1 MSGNSMPSAVIQL
14 AVFVENAPGRLAE
27 ITGLLGEAGQ
37 NIRGFAVADTV
48 DFGIVRLVVA
58 DPVAS
63 AAILRDHGFAVHET
77 PVLCVDVPDEPGG
90 LAKVLRAFAEAGANI
105 EYMYSIIGTQICFA
119 VSDMSAASELL
130 AARGVTLVS
139 QEELAAV

>member
-1 MSGNSMPSAVIQL
+1 MSGNNMPSAVTQL

-27 ITGLLGEAGQ
+27 ITGLLGDAGQ
-37 NIRGFAVADTV
+37 NIRGFSVADTA

-63 AAILRDHGFAVHET
+63 AGILRDHGFAVHET

-90 LAKVLRAFAEAGANI
+90 LAGVLKAFAEAGVNL
-105 EYMYSIIGTQICFA
+105 EYMYSIIGTHICFA
-119 VSDMSAASELL
+119 VSDLPAAAELL
-130 AARGVTLVS
+130 SSGGVTLVS
-139 QEELAAV
+139 QEELASL